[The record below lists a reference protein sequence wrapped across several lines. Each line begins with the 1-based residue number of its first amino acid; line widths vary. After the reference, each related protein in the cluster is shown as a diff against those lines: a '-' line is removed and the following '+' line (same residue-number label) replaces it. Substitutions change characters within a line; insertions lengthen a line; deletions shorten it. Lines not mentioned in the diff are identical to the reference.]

1 MSTAPSAKPLFQYIP
16 GIGRIPV
23 IQCPPCPTGPTGF
36 TGPSGQATNTG
47 ATGPTGPNPT
57 SIAATAFSTS
67 DQTLTEG
74 IATLVRHDSVPF
86 SYGITTTTGLA
97 GSFTVPSTG
106 VYKIIPSIQLRGSNQ
121 GTVTIW
127 IKNNGSN
134 LPDTATLTHFKQND
148 EVVITCE
155 YLLELSAGDALQVWA
170 VSLLTNCSINHI
182 AAGGVAP
189 NDYPA
194 APGVITNMYKIR

>member
-1 MSTAPSAKPLFQYIP
+1 M
-16 GIGRIPV
+16 V
-23 IQCPPCPTGPTGF
+23 QCAPCPTGPTGF

-57 SIAATAFSTS
+57 AVTATAFSTS
-67 DQTLTEG
+67 DQTLVVGT
-74 IATLVRHDSVPF
+74 AALVRHDTVPF
-86 SYGITTTTGLA
+86 SYGITTTTGA
-97 GSFTVPSTG
+97 GGSFTVPSDG
-106 VYKIIPSIQLRGSNQ
+106 VYKIIPSVQLLGTNQ

-134 LPDTATLTHFKQND
+134 VPDTATLTHFKQND
-148 EVVITCE
+148 EIVITCE

-170 VSLLTNCSINHI
+170 IAQGNGCVINHI
-182 AAGGVAP
+182 AGGGVAP

-194 APGVITNMYKIR
+194 APGVITNLYKIR